1 MVDVSQMRAELE
13 RILASPE
20 FASSRHLQDFLRF
33 ASEKVFAGA
42 DHLDQ
47 IEIAAS
53 VLGKGDDFN
62 PVEDASVRKLA
73 SMTRQRLEQ
82 YYARAGSDSGI
93 RVSLPVRSYLPKFE
107 EVTPEPAQPSPWP
120 RRMALACLA
129 ALAAGAS
136 LGWWVS
142 WRRASSAPPVFR
154 IRTASGDLIGQ
165 GSDVVPGGVRLGP
178 ELGQFDGVIARL
190 RFTPQRE
197 AHQAGILIWSGPDHY
212 VKLGRRFVARNQIEF
227 SHEEPPNPSGVP
239 HHGELD
245 PDGQSGQPL
254 WLSIRRQGN
263 TYYGFTSRDGQVWEP
278 AGPPITPARPLEKPR
293 AAIYAYHGRRE
304 APSIEAEFTHLSTG
318 LVMDQLDGTALD
330 SLSAFGWTRMVSC
343 GNSLEWTPVRPV
355 LQLGLA
361 AGVSACQLE
370 LLSPLRGERWAVETR
385 LDFFPAPG
393 VSAGIGVRGEKGAV
407 RLVRYFLNGPA
418 IALIHDGRNLVG
430 VPDLNGSPAV
440 VLRLTARGGVLR
452 GAFSAD
458 GEQFQD
464 LPMQVRLSELGGNLR
479 AGLRAG
485 ATSLAPTDRFPPAR
499 FYYLRRDITELEN
512 YR

>member
-1 MVDVSQMRAELE
+1 MADVDQMRAELD

-33 ASEKVFAGA
+33 ASERVFAGA

-47 IEIAAS
+47 VEIAAS
-53 VLGKGDDFN
+53 VLGKGEDFN

-82 YYARAGSDSGI
+82 YYARTGSDSGI
-93 RVSLPVRSYLPKFE
+93 RVSLPVRSYLPRFE
-107 EVTPEPAQPSPWP
+107 EVAVKPTPPSPWG

-129 ALAAGAS
+129 ALGVGAS
-136 LGWWVS
+136 LGWWVN
-142 WRRASSAPPVFR
+142 WRRTSTSPPVFR

-165 GSDVVPGGVRLGP
+165 GSDVAPGAVRLGP
-178 ELGQFDGVIARL
+178 ELGQFDGVIARV

-212 VKLGRRFVARNQIEF
+212 VKLGRRFFARNQIEF

-239 HHGELD
+239 HPGEFD
-245 PDGQSGQPL
+245 PDGQSGKPI
-254 WLSIRRQGN
+254 WLSIRRHGN
-263 TYYGFTSRDGQVWEP
+263 TYYGFVSSDGQTWEP
-278 AGPPITPARPLEKPR
+278 AGPPVTPARPLEKPR

-304 APSIEAEFTHLSTG
+304 APSIQAEFTHLSTG
-318 LVMDQLDGTALD
+318 LVLDQIDDAALD
-330 SLSAFGWTRMVSC
+330 SLPAFGWTRIVSC
-343 GNSLEWTPVRPV
+343 GDSLKLIPVRPV
-355 LQLGLA
+355 LQLGLS
-361 AGVSACQLE
+361 AGTAACQFE
-370 LLSPLRGERWAVETR
+370 LLSALSSQRWAVETK

-393 VSAGIGVRGEKGAV
+393 VSAGIGVRGDKGAV

-430 VPDLNGSPAV
+430 VPDINGSPAV

-452 GAFSAD
+452 GAYSVD
-458 GEQFQD
+458 GERFYD
-464 LPMQVRLSELGGNLR
+464 LPMEVRLSELGGNLR

-485 ATSLAPTDRFPPAR
+485 ATSLAPADRFPPAR
-499 FYYLRRDITELEN
+499 FYYLRRDVTELQN